1 MQDSV
6 GQTSCERSP
15 TLRERGNRLE
25 VTLSLFEALPCL
37 FRYLQCARRERIL
50 SEDHD
55 QGSSVRNASGA
66 SWLGSSTH
74 LRGSAVEPRHRAS
87 GLGLFGRGFDAASG
101 LFSSPHSPYLEA
113 TPDRDSS
120 PDSNNRSDGVA
131 SHSCYHRY
139 SACASNL
146 PCYDSSLFDFRLA
159 LLSETIKPQNP
170 EILWRNP

>member
-87 GLGLFGRGFDAASG
+87 GLGLFGRWFDAASG
-101 LFSSPHSPYLEA
+101 LFSSP
-113 TPDRDSS
+113 
-120 PDSNNRSDGVA
+120 DSNNRFDSLA
-131 SHSCYHRY
+131 SHSCHHRY

-146 PCYDSSLFDFRLA
+146 PCYDSSLLDFRLA
-159 LLSETIKPQNP
+159 LLSQTLKPQNP
-170 EILWRNP
+170 ETLW